1 MCGNPRGLAA
11 HPLCGA
17 NRLRFCPAIWGGE
30 QSLPQG
36 AALKPGAA
44 AAFDEFLPAAG
55 QPPLVCD
62 LISGLLK

>member
-1 MCGNPRGLAA
+1 M
-11 HPLCGA
+11 
-17 NRLRFCPAIWGGE
+17 RFCPAIWGGE